1 MAEKRKLALISGISG
16 MDGSY
21 LSEFLLSKNYIVYGI
36 VRRSSLFNLSRLDN
50 IRNNSNLK
58 LVYGDLTDS
67 SNLNSI
73 LSKIKTTMKEGEI
86 LEIYNLAAQSH
97 VKVSFEVPEYTAQ
110 TSGFGTLN
118 FLEAIRSNNMIEC
131 SKFYQASTSEM
142 YGKVQEIPQK
152 ETTPFYPR
160 SPYAVAKLY
169 AHWIT
174 KNYRESYDMFACSG
188 ILFNHSS
195 PRRGENFILRKI
207 SLGVAKIVKEKDSCI
222 YLGNLNSKRDI
233 GHSKDYIKGMWMM
246 LQQEKPEDYVLAT
259 NKQYS
264 IREFVEMAFDV
275 VHIDIKWRGEGLE
288 EVGYHEKDGKILV
301 RVSEKYFRPAEV
313 DTLLGDYT
321 KAQKGLGWEP
331 ETGIRDLIHEMVHN
345 DLLNV

>member
-1 MAEKRKLALISGISG
+1 

-21 LSEFLLSKNYIVYGI
+21 LAELLLAKNYIVFGI
-36 VRRSSLFNLSRLDN
+36 IRRSSLFNLSRLDG
-50 IRNNSNLK
+50 IRSNQNLT
-58 LVYGDLTDS
+58 LMYGDITDS

-73 LSKIKTTMKEGEI
+73 LSKIKNQMNENEI

-118 FLEAIRSNNMIEC
+118 FLEAIKSNNMIKC

-142 YGKVQEIPQK
+142 FGKVQETPQK

-174 KNYRESYDMFACSG
+174 KNYRESYNMFACSG

-195 PRRGENFILRKI
+195 VRRGENFILRKI

-233 GHSKDYIKGMWMM
+233 GHSRDYVRGMWLM
-246 LQQEKPEDYVLAT
+246 LQQDKPEDYILAT
-259 NKQYS
+259 NSQYS

-301 RVSEKYFRPAEV
+301 RISEKYFRPAEV
-313 DTLLGDYT
+313 ETLLGDYS
-321 KAQKGLGWEP
+321 KAKTNLKWEP
-331 ETGIRDLIHEMVHN
+331 KTNIKKLIHEMVHH